1 VRSADFTPDSPGRL
15 VRIGGGAAAFVPGPL
30 PDVLPLD
37 HAAVRLL
44 TDADHAIGRLV
55 GAVGRLV
62 NPFLVGSPLLHREA
76 ILSSRIE
83 GTIATPQQLVL
94 AEISGPAAPDG
105 RDGDAEEVLNYIR
118 AVRHG
123 LRSKLPIS
131 LRLIRELHGVLMKGV
146 RGGRDRP
153 GEFRDIQNYIGH
165 PGATIGDA
173 RFVPPPVR
181 EMREA
186 LHVFERRLHAADE
199 QLPLL
204 VKLALVHY
212 QFEAIHPFRDGNGR
226 IGRLLLP
233 LVLVREGRLEE
244 PVLYLSAYF
253 ERHRNRYL
261 DLLLAVSQRGAWLEW
276 VSFFLKGVEESAVE
290 SLEQADAL
298 LKLRARYHDRFRSAR
313 SFGVLQKLID
323 NLFFAPSTTMA
334 AAVKLLGVTPA
345 AAAAN
350 IRKLQEGKVLR
361 EVTGRKRD
369 QMFVAHEILR
379 FMEASRRGERGR

>member
-1 VRSADFTPDSPGRL
+1 MRAADFTAESPGGL
-15 VRIGGGAAAFVPGPL
+15 VDIPPGVPAFVPNPL

-44 TDADHAIGRLV
+44 ADADHAIGRLV
-55 GAVGRLV
+55 GAVGRMV
-62 NPFLVGSPLLHREA
+62 NPFLIGSPLLHREA

-83 GTIATPQQLVL
+83 GTIATPEQLVL
-94 AEISGPAAPDG
+94 AEIGAPSAAA
-105 RDGDAEEVLNYIR
+105 GDDDANEVLNYIR
-118 AVRHG
+118 AVQHG

-146 RGGRDRP
+146 RGGQDRP
-153 GEFRDIQNYIGH
+153 GEFREVQNFIGR
-165 PGATIGDA
+165 PGAWIGDA

-181 EMREA
+181 AMHEC
-186 LHVFERRLHAADE
+186 LDVFERRLHAADE

-233 LVLVREGRLEE
+233 LLLVREGRLDE

-253 ERHRNRYL
+253 ERRREAYL

-276 VSFFLKGVEESAVE
+276 VRFFLKGVEESATE
-290 SLEQADAL
+290 SLAQANTL
-298 LKLRARYHDRFRSAR
+298 LKLRERYHERFRTAR
-313 SFGVLQKLID
+313 SFGVLQQLID
-323 NLFFAPSTTMA
+323 NLFASPSTTMMA
-334 AAVKLLGVTPA
+334 TAKKLKITPA
-345 AAAAN
+345 AASAN
-350 IRKLQEGKVLR
+350 IRKLQEGDVLR

-369 QMFVAHEILR
+369 QVFVAHEILR
-379 FMEASRRGERGR
+379 FMGGRNR

>member
-1 VRSADFTPDSPGRL
+1 MRRADFTRDSPGRL
-15 VRIGGGAAAFVPGPL
+15 VSAGGGATAFVPDPL
-30 PDVLPLD
+30 PEALPLD

-44 TDADHAIGRLV
+44 ADADHAIGRLV

-94 AEISGPAAPDG
+94 AEISGPAGPDAG
-105 RDGDAEEVLNYIR
+105 SGDTQEVLNYVR
-118 AVRHG
+118 AVRYG
-123 LRSKLPIS
+123 IRSKLPIS
-131 LRLIRELHGVLMKGV
+131 LRLIRELHGVLMKNV

-165 PGATIGDA
+165 ADAAIDNA

-181 EMREA
+181 DMRECLDA
-186 LHVFERRLHAADE
+186 FERRLHVRDE

-204 VKLALVHY
+204 VKLALAHY

-233 LVLVREGRLEE
+233 LLLVREGRLEE

-253 ERHRNRYL
+253 ERHRHRYL

-276 VSFFLKGVEESAVE
+276 VSFFLKGVEESAIE

-323 NLFFAPSTTMA
+323 NLFFAPSTTMTA
-334 AAVKLLGVTPA
+334 AAKLLGITPA

-369 QMFVAHEILR
+369 QVFVAHEILR
-379 FMEASRRGERGR
+379 FMESSRRGEAR